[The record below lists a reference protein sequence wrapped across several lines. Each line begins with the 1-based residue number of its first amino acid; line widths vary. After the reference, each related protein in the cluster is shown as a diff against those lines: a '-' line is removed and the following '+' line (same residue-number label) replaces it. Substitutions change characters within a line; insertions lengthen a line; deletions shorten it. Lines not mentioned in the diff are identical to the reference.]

1 MALDYY
7 IYTTDKNRQYRVLLD
22 TEVGGASRFGFT
34 KANND
39 SLDLLPR
46 RMKMRA
52 IRIATEIGGLTSKKL
67 YRSVP
72 IGVPTASIISDYGLQ
87 FSHNGVLWKVSKF
100 TPEKR

>member
-1 MALDYY
+1 MALGYY
-7 IYTTDKNRQYRVLLD
+7 IYTTDKGRKYRVQLD
-22 TEVGGASRFGFT
+22 TEVGDSVRYGFT
-34 KANND
+34 KAKDD
-39 SLDLLPR
+39 SLDFLPR

-52 IRIATEIGGLTSKKL
+52 IRIMTNATVTTSKRL

-87 FSHNGVLWKVSKF
+87 FFHKGVLWRVSKF